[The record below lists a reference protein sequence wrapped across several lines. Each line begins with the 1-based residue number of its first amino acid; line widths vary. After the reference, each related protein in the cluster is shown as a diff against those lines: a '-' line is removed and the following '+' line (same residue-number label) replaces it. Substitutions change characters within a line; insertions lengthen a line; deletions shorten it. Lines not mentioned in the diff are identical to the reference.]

1 MNQRL
6 LMQTIAT
13 NPIFFSSYLKPQ
25 NILITNDGVV
35 KITDF
40 GLAKIYGPRVLT
52 SLVVTLW
59 YRAPEVLLQSSY
71 ASSVDIWSCGCIF
84 YELFK
89 RQPMFKGSSEADQL
103 RKIFEFIGSPDERD
117 WPPEINLPYATFA
130 KFKPTPVSTLLP
142 EICPEGRHLLE
153 VGGRFGVRSRL
164 STPVTKRRLRSV

>member
-1 MNQRL
+1 M
-6 LMQTIAT
+6 
-13 NPIFFSSYLKPQ
+13 
-25 NILITNDGVV
+25 V

-103 RKIFEFIGSPDERD
+103 RKIFECIGSPEERD
-117 WPPEINLPYATFA
+117 WPPEINLPYSTFA
-130 KFKPTPVSTLLP
+130 KFKPTPLSTLLP
-142 EICPEGRHLLE
+142 EICPEGRDLLE
-153 VGGRFGVRSRL
+153 VGALERSICQ
-164 STPVTKRRLRSV
+164 SKRQVD